1 MRARTKR
8 LQAVAAIVMHGQWD
22 RSSFP
27 MKQSRSAENRASGP
41 DRTVNN
47 LKECS
52 FKNFA
57 CPRAT
62 GAHRHWHVQAARVP
76 VRNKRRCITDMRAH
90 LTANTLDGYDTGTSS
105 FDCFLRRFSGGLWI
119 SNETVVETF
128 KLVGT
133 GPTGSAAA
141 CAVAAVPGPAGSNSA
156 MSE

>member
-8 LQAVAAIVMHGQWD
+8 LQAVAAIAMHGQWD

-57 CPRAT
+57 CP
-62 GAHRHWHVQAARVP
+62 
-76 VRNKRRCITDMRAH
+76 
-90 LTANTLDGYDTGTSS
+90 
-105 FDCFLRRFSGGLWI
+105 
-119 SNETVVETF
+119 
-128 KLVGT
+128 
-133 GPTGSAAA
+133 PTGHGRAQTLARSSGPPGASAKQAP
-141 CAVAAVPGPAGSNSA
+141 VHY
-156 MSE
+156 